1 MRLSHERVLVE
12 STGFPVFSHLGVL
25 VVIMQIITSFS
36 HRTLIFQIKSVRG
49 WFKNVD
55 FLKYRYQDIT
65 VIDNN

>member
-36 HRTLIFQIKSVRG
+36 HRTLIFQI
-49 WFKNVD
+49 
-55 FLKYRYQDIT
+55 
-65 VIDNN
+65 